1 MIAFHLNTP
10 ARFSS
15 CFFFLFL
22 LVWALSLPQAGGQSY
37 KIYDGYTIY
46 FHFIGPEFAQKRAEF
61 FQLKLLITDQLQSKQ
76 IENYYLYKE
85 SKKARQVLISL
96 NPENYH
102 FPNFLFPQQIIVE
115 DILYQNRSIGLIET
129 PKSVV
134 EILPFPIVLN
144 ESRYD
149 PQTNEL
155 IILGKNL
162 IDAKAV
168 HLRFDPFML
177 YGIDYVD
184 VSSYPLESDEVTL
197 HIFNLPR
204 KVNLDPSPLYLTH
217 IDTGAGLERLPQ
229 RVCLVTCEIQDR
241 GSSFQ
246 AISDSVRKN
255 GVCVLF
261 ERAKKA
267 IVRLRDLIEN
277 ASRMVIQKAR
287 DCIHYAWNYSLFA
300 LLKGLFSNVSVICG
314 DLL

>member
-1 MIAFHLNTP
+1 MAIKVFPLLYLIQCCIFFLRLGVMAQREHWYKAYDGKEISFQLSGPQFIKKKAKYFHLI
-10 ARFSS
+10 
-15 CFFFLFL
+15 
-22 LVWALSLPQAGGQSY
+22 LV
-37 KIYDGYTIY
+37 
-46 FHFIGPEFAQKRAEF
+46 
-61 FQLKLLITDQLQSKQ
+61 ITDEEISNN
-76 IENYYLYKE
+76 ITNYSIQKE
-85 SKKARQVLISL
+85 SRDSDHITIILRSESYRCPNMNFPRYIHLQDVMYR
-96 NPENYH
+96 NYSM
-102 FPNFLFPQQIIVE
+102 NIRMRMTEV
-115 DILYQNRSIGLIET
+115 
-129 PKSVV
+129 
-134 EILPFPIVLN
+134 LPFPIVLN